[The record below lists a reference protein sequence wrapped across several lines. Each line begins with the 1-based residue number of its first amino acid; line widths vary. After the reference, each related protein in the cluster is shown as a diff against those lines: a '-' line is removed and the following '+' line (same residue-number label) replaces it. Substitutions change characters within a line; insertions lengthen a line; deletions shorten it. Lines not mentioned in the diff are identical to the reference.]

1 MATIKTK
8 QTNPENKKCWWGCSE
23 IETFAH
29 CWREFKRVKP
39 LWKTVVSRKIK
50 NRIMCMLSYVWFF
63 ATPWTYNLPGFSLHG
78 ILQARILE
86 WVAIAFSRRSSQPRD
101 RTRVSC
107 IAGRFFTVWATSEA
121 YDLIIPLLG
130 VFPLPKLKIFES
142 WDICIPI
149 SALFTMA
156 KRWKQHK
163 CPQTD
168 G

>member
-1 MATIKTK
+1 
-8 QTNPENKKCWWGCSE
+8 
-23 IETFAH
+23 
-29 CWREFKRVKP
+29 
-39 LWKTVVSRKIK
+39 
-50 NRIMCMLSYVWFF
+50 MLSYVWFF
-63 ATPWTYNLPGFSLHG
+63 ATPWTYNLPGSSLRG

-121 YDLIIPLLG
+121 CDLIIPLLG

-149 SALFTMA
+149 SALFTIA

-163 CPQTD
+163 CPQTNRWIKCSIYLQWNITQPD
-168 G
+168 KRRKFWHMLQHRWSLRTLC